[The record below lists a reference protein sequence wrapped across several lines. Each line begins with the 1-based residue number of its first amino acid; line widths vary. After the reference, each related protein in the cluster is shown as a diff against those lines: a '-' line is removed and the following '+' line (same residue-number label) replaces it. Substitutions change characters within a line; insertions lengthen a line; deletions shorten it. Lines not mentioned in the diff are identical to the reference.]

1 MSLITR
7 ARAWQN
13 LPSANQSGG
22 SADETHVDALIL
34 AATKTINK
42 YCARTFESTLFD
54 EIYDGSGDR
63 YLMLRNYPVI
73 SVQSVRSRQVAVL
86 KVKNTS
92 GSNQKARV
100 SVTSTGILL
109 SRTSSGTVTTNT
121 LLFSDSATISAMATA
136 IAGVANGWTAVAVSG
151 YENYPS
157 ADLYPPIQGAQN
169 AAGVYCDLRQH
180 ADELSGYGIDAARG
194 MLSRAVVATDPDYRM
209 AGGPV
214 WPRGVANLRVQYTA
228 GYSTVPED
236 VQEAAAMTVAALFRA
251 GAREQTGPAA
261 QLPNEAVALLNPY
274 RQYPVSRLAVG

>member
-22 SADETHVDALIL
+22 STDETHVDALIL
-34 AATKTINK
+34 AATKAINR
-42 YCARTFESTLFD
+42 YCRRTFESTAFD
-54 EIYDGSGDR
+54 EIYDGSGDK

-86 KVKNTS
+86 RVKNTS
-92 GSNQKARV
+92 ASNQKARV

-109 SRTSSGTVTTNT
+109 SRTSSGTATTNT
-121 LLFSDSATISAMATA
+121 LLFSDYATISALATA

-151 YENYPS
+151 YENHPS

-169 AAGVYCDLRQH
+169 AVGIYCDLRQH
-180 ADELSGYGIDAARG
+180 ADELSGYSIDAPRG
-194 MLSRAVVATDPDYRM
+194 MLSRAVVSTDPDFM
-209 AGGPV
+209 LPDDLI
-214 WPRGVANLRVQYTA
+214 WPRGIANFRVQYTA
-228 GYSTVPED
+228 GYATVPED

-261 QLPNEAVALLNPY
+261 QIPDEALALLKPY
-274 RQYPVSRLAVG
+274 RQYPVSRLAAG